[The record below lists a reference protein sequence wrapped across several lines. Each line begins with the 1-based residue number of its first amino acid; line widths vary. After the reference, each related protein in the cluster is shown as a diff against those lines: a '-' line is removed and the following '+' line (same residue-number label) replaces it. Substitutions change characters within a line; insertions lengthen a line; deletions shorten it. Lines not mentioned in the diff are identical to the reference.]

1 MFHPRSFRW
10 PQWEQRERSVSS
22 PRTRVA
28 SPTRRGGS
36 CPSTSSP
43 STSSPSTS
51 GRRRGLTL
59 IELLM
64 VVVIMVMVVSVAIPL
79 VNYNFG
85 EKKLRESARA
95 LNAYFALAK
104 SLAAERNRQVGVM
117 FERTAGSLNQ
127 CLTMYLVEVP
137 QPYSG
142 DLYDARCFVRKNP
155 NLTGYATQY
164 EVVFDTKCAT
174 LLMSRALIAADDTF
188 LIRFNYKGAV
198 YPVRRHQVS
207 GGAAATDK
215 FVLQVPVTVPGCW
228 LPYDYNTMT
237 GTYDFSTRGWG
248 ISGQDDDMNGLT
260 DDTAEQGIPGYP
272 SNIPPADASDFPVG
286 LPFQIYLSP
295 KRTQAQPIELPVGVA
310 VDLAWSGMGASG
322 AEFDAWST
330 GNGQLPMTG
339 PVIVMFTPG
348 GQVERIYPGNGSFFQ
363 PTSTVHFL
371 VASPETIQPLQ
382 AGVPNVTPN
391 PRSADL
397 NLQSPSHLWISV
409 GPVNSSVTT
418 AEVFYDPTAY
428 SLDTCR
434 QFARTAQSK
443 GGG

>member
-1 MFHPRSFRW
+1 
-10 PQWEQRERSVSS
+10 
-22 PRTRVA
+22 
-28 SPTRRGGS
+28 
-36 CPSTSSP
+36 
-43 STSSPSTS
+43 
-51 GRRRGLTL
+51 LTL

-164 EVVFDTKCAT
+164 EVVFDAKCAT
-174 LLMSRALIAADDTF
+174 LLASRALVALGDTF
-188 LIRFNYKGAV
+188 LIRFNYKGQVFAV
-198 YPVRRHQVS
+198 QRHQIGS
-207 GGAAATDK
+207 GGPNSDV
-215 FVLQVPVTVPGCW
+215 FVLQTVPNPPIPGFW
-228 LPYDYNTMT
+228 LPYDYNMMT
-237 GTYDFSTRGWG
+237 DTYDFNTRGWG
-248 ISGQDDDMNGLT
+248 ASGIDDDGFNGI
-260 DDTAEQGIPGYP
+260 DDAYEQGIAVYP
-272 SNIPPADASDFPVG
+272 TNTRSYGASDFPVG

-310 VDLAWSGMGASG
+310 IDLAWSGMGAGG

-330 GNGQLPMTG
+330 GVNQLPLTG
-339 PVIVMFTPG
+339 PVIVLFTPG
-348 GQVERIYPGNGSFFQ
+348 GQIERIYPGNGGFFA

-382 AGVPNVTPN
+382 AGVPNTTPN
-391 PRSADL
+391 PKSSDL

-409 GPVNSSVTT
+409 GPVNASVTT

-428 SLDTCR
+428 SLDVCR